1 MCENGNERLEILLLQ
16 LCTECNLMCFFDES
30 LSVRAAVAKPKAR
43 KENQT
48 KHYPKLNDF
57 SWVVFC
63 IS

>member
-1 MCENGNERLEILLLQ
+1 MEMSASKFYCSNCG
-16 LCTECNLMCFFDES
+16 TECNLMCFFDES